1 MEKGEG
7 MKWSGMEWNGL
18 ANYNLSN
25 RDDTLTGKNNL
36 PLRDWEGGGA
46 NSLRNSTIPA
56 FLKSAL

>member
-36 PLRDWEGGGA
+36 PLRDWEGGGQILFA
-46 NSLRNSTIPA
+46 IVP
-56 FLKSAL
+56 FQHF